1 MFNKIFNSYT
11 KVISLCVLYLL
22 FFSACSMTSKGPTI
36 VPQPFAA
43 IEHKSDW
50 YENQL
55 RESDPQYNFAWQIL
69 LARAYI
75 IEGDIPRA
83 NQVITQLKENAITPL
98 QGNQADIIHAQTYTR
113 VKNHEKALDL
123 LSTVNTTSLPNDT
136 MSYYY
141 NILGNTQ
148 SALNQNIEAAFTY
161 LNLAQYLDEQ
171 NKLTAY
177 KKAYL
182 SFEKAT
188 NSQLVKA
195 FKTNKENFYRGF
207 IEYTLIEK
215 NKSQNRKKA
224 LFTKFLKKYP
234 NHVVVE
240 VAIAAKQEKNTV
252 EQQTQTIS
260 NSPENLTIKD
270 NDTIAILLP
279 LTGKYAQII
288 GEPTKMGLLTAYK
301 DRGYSLNLKF
311 YDTNSNSIAQ
321 IYEQLKKDNAKVI
334 IGPIIK
340 SEVEALLMLKPSI
353 PVIAL
358 NEASQQNKIDN
369 VYYLTLNPENDSQN
383 VVDKMVEDNITNPLI
398 ITAKTQKGARISE
411 AFNQYWFNKTSGNAS
426 VCYFTDVNSLL
437 KTLTNCYN
445 QSNRSTAFDGVFIYG
460 TANEAS
466 IIREFSKQATNNAHT
481 YYLTGKSNNGIIN
494 TSAMSSIR
502 GMKIA
507 DQPWLFKDSETKQQ
521 ILEILPKAN
530 GDTLRC
536 FAIGYDSFNVALHL
550 ENLISNKQEIQGLSG
565 YISIDENKN
574 LKRKLEWNVVGR
586 K

>member
-1 MFNKIFNSYT
+1 MFNKIFDSYT
-11 KVISLCVLYLL
+11 KVISLCVLCLM
-22 FFSACSMTSKGPTI
+22 FFNACSMTSKGSTSI
-36 VPQPFAA
+36 PQPFAA
-43 IEHKSDW
+43 IEHKSEW

-55 RESDPQYNFAWQIL
+55 GESDPQYNFAWQIL

-83 NQVITQLKENAITPL
+83 NQVIAQLKENAITPL
-98 QGNQADIIHAQTYTR
+98 QGNQTDIIHAQTYTR
-113 VKNHEKALDL
+113 VKNYEKALDL
-123 LSTVNTTSLPNDT
+123 LTTVNTTSLPNDT

-182 SFEKAT
+182 SFKKAT
-188 NSQLVKA
+188 NAQLVKA
-195 FKTNKENFYRGF
+195 FKANKESFYRGF

-215 NKSQNRKKA
+215 NKSQNRKKV
-224 LFTKFLKKYP
+224 LFTKFLQKYP
-234 NHVVVE
+234 NHVVVDA
-240 VAIAAKQEKNTV
+240 AIAVKNDENAV
-252 EQQTQTIS
+252 EQQNQTVS
-260 NSPENLTIKD
+260 NSQESLTVKD

-288 GEPTKMGLLTAYK
+288 GEPTKMGLLNAYK

-311 YDTNSNSIAQ
+311 YDTNANTIAQ
-321 IYEQLKKDNAKVI
+321 IYEQLKADNAKVI

-340 SEVEALLMLKPSI
+340 NEVEALLMLKPSI

-369 VYYLTLNPENDSQN
+369 VYYLTLNPENDSHN

-398 ITAKTQKGARISE
+398 ITAKTQKGARISD
-411 AFNQYWFNKTSGNAS
+411 AFNHYWFNKTSTNAS

-437 KTLTNCYN
+437 NTLKSCYN
-445 QSNRSTAFDGVFIYG
+445 QSNRDNAFDGVFIYG

-466 IIREFSKQATNNAHT
+466 IIREFSKQATNNSHI

-494 TSAMSSIR
+494 TSAMNSIK

-550 ENLISNKQEIQGLSG
+550 NNLISNQHEIQGLSG